1 MAKGTRASAP
11 KGQSR
16 DDGAAPRRAG
26 LRALAVTLPKLTKR
40 LVGKRGFAEGGLAA
54 DWPGIVGNEIAS
66 RCMPGKLSFE
76 RHAERRDGTLTLRV
90 EAPFATELQRRA
102 PHAKRRRRPRAART
116 RRRSSAGSTR
126 SRTRTCAPHSVG
138 SAGHYA
144 GADRNKGGKATPLLT
159 QGRKFATSSLLN
171 NRPVTSARDRDGPSE
186 SSSGR
191 LRICGLPSSMHK
203 IW

>member
-11 KGQSR
+11 KGQAK

-26 LRALAVTLPKLTKR
+26 LRALAVTLPKVTQR

-90 EAPFATELQRRA
+90 EAPFATELQHLAPQVMERINGYFGYRA
-102 PHAKRRRRPRAART
+102 VARLRLKQVPPAPRAARQAPPPAARVEDEAALE
-116 RRRSSAGSTR
+116 RRLDAVEDPDLRA
-126 SRTRTCAPHSVG
+126 A
-138 SAGHYA
+138 
-144 GADRNKGGKATPLLT
+144 L
-159 QGRKFATSSLLN
+159 GRLGRAL
-171 NRPVTSARDRDGPSE
+171 RRDRPE
-186 SSSGR
+186 
-191 LRICGLPSSMHK
+191 
-203 IW
+203 